1 MDKKDELISFDS
13 ILERAEEISG
23 ISRKELGASYD
34 AISHARIKIYED
46 KHKEVFDRGGALIF
60 QMPDHAE
67 IMRRRETHIEK
78 DINGNDITIPTSTT
92 VGFAPSQKFVLS
104 INGGIE
110 LKDLNITPVE
120 TKEVKSKKA
129 S

>member
-120 TKEVKSKKA
+120 TKEVKTKKA

>member
-1 MDKKDELISFDS
+1 MDKKDEIIGFDA

-23 ISRKELGASYD
+23 ISRKEIGASYD
-34 AISHARIKIYED
+34 AIVHAKVKLYEE
-46 KHKEVFDRGGALIF
+46 KHKEVFDRGGALLF
-60 QMPDHAE
+60 QLPDHAE

-104 INGGIE
+104 INGGVE

-120 TKEVKSKKA
+120 KEVKNKKSA
-129 S
+129 

>member
-34 AISHARIKIYED
+34 AISHARVKIYED

-67 IMRRRETHIEK
+67 ILRRRETHIEK

-92 VGFAPSQKFVLS
+92 VGYAPSQKFILS
-104 INGGIE
+104 MNGGIE

-120 TKEVKSKKA
+120 KEIKSSKKSA
-129 S
+129 

>member
-1 MDKKDELISFDS
+1 MDKKDEIVGFDT

-34 AISHARIKIYED
+34 AISHARVKIYED
-46 KHKEVFDRGGALIF
+46 RHKEVFDRGGALIF

-92 VGFAPSQKFVLS
+92 VGFAPSQKFILS

-110 LKDLNITPVE
+110 LKDLNITPVV
-120 TKEVKSKKA
+120 KEVKAKKA